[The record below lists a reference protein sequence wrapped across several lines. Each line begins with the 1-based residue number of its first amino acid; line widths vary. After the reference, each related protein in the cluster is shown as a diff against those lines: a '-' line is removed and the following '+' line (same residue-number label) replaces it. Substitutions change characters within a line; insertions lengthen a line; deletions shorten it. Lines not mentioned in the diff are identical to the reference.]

1 MIELEKEFEN
11 DFILRMSIKLQLT
24 DNVSVISIIGQDL
37 STFHKLY
44 IDKKTKLFLFFQQ
57 YSNG

>member
-11 DFILRMSIKLQLT
+11 DFYSKDVNKTVT

-37 STFHKLY
+37 STFHKPL
-44 IDKKTKLFLFFQQ
+44 L
-57 YSNG
+57 